1 MRTPGG
7 SDPVAPAAPAGDLTV
22 AAEAA
27 DVRRG
32 PGDSRW
38 AAPARWAFLIT
49 VMLILYGPLLVLALF
64 SVNDS
69 IVIALPFKGFTLQW
83 YREALSNTL
92 VRESIKNSLA
102 VALVVTPVSL
112 LLGTMGA
119 FATTRFRYRG
129 RGGVAGLTAG
139 PLVVPWLL
147 IGVGALLFFSR
158 LDVPLNLRTIGALHV
173 VVAFPLVAAIVS
185 ARLVRFDASLEEAA
199 RDLGATNR
207 EVLRYIVLPH
217 LVPALAAA
225 AILAFSYSFNNFVLS
240 FFVGGFELTFP
251 IWVFSTLRHAQNVPI
266 VNAISTLVSALQ
278 VIVVVVA
285 WRLWRR
291 RTERTGGGGDEAAEL
306 LW

>member
-1 MRTPGG
+1 VQTAPLGHAG
-7 SDPVAPAAPAGDLTV
+7 PVAAPGTPTPTTLD
-22 AAEAA
+22 
-27 DVRRG
+27 DRRR
-32 PGDSRW
+32 PGTSAW
-38 AAPARWAFLIT
+38 ATGARWAFLVA

-69 IVIALPFKGFTLQW
+69 IVIALPFKGFTIEW

-92 VRESIKNSLA
+92 VRESLKNSLV
-102 VALVVTPVSL
+102 VALVVTPISL
-112 LLGTMGA
+112 LLGTMAA

-129 RGGVAGLTAG
+129 RGGIAALTGG

-158 LDVPLNLRTIGALHV
+158 LQVPLNLRTIGSMHI

-185 ARLVRFDASLEEAA
+185 ARLVRFDSRLEEAA

-266 VNAISTLVSALQ
+266 VNAISTLVSIAQ
-278 VIVVVVA
+278 VVIVGVA
-285 WRLWRR
+285 WRLWRVR
-291 RTERTGGGGDEAAEL
+291 SERTAAAGSAAEL

>member
-1 MRTPGG
+1 M
-7 SDPVAPAAPAGDLTV
+7 
-22 AAEAA
+22 AAEPLELGRPGDTPALRLPSAA
-27 DVRRG
+27 DERRP
-32 PGDSRW
+32 PGTSRW
-38 AAPARWAFLIT
+38 ATGARWTFLVV
-49 VMLILYGPLLVLALF
+49 VMLILYGPLIVLALF
-64 SVNDS
+64 SLNDS
-69 IVIALPFKGFTLQW
+69 IVIALPFKGFTLEW
-83 YREALSNTL
+83 YREAVSNGL

-102 VALVVTPVSL
+102 VAFVVTPISL
-112 LLGTMGA
+112 LLGTMAA

-129 RGGVAGLTAG
+129 RGGVAALTGG

-147 IGVGALLFFSR
+147 VGVGALLFFAR
-158 LDVPLNLRTIGALHV
+158 LDVPLNLRTIGAMHV

-185 ARLVRFDASLEEAA
+185 ARLVRFDSSLEEAA

-225 AILAFSYSFNNFVLS
+225 SILAFSYSFNNFVIS

-266 VNAISTLVSALQ
+266 VNAISTLVSIVQ
-278 VIVVVVA
+278 VVVVGVA

-291 RTERTGGGGDEAAEL
+291 RSDRTAATNEAAEL

>member
-1 MRTPGG
+1 
-7 SDPVAPAAPAGDLTV
+7 
-22 AAEAA
+22 
-27 DVRRG
+27 
-32 PGDSRW
+32 
-38 AAPARWAFLIT
+38 
-49 VMLILYGPLLVLALF
+49 MLILYGPLLVLALF

-69 IVIALPFKGFTLQW
+69 IVIALPFKGFTLEW
-83 YREALSNTL
+83 YRQALSNTL

-129 RGGVAGLTAG
+129 RGGVAALTAG

-158 LDVPLNLRTIGALHV
+158 LDVPLNLRTIGAMHV

-185 ARLVRFDASLEEAA
+185 ARLVRFEVSLEEAA

-217 LVPALAAA
+217 LTPALAAA

-278 VIVVVVA
+278 VIVVVAA

>member
-1 MRTPGG
+1 MDTPAVRAAVDDRRPPGG
-7 SDPVAPAAPAGDLTV
+7 S
-22 AAEAA
+22 
-27 DVRRG
+27 
-32 PGDSRW
+32 RW
-38 AAPARWAFLIT
+38 STAARWTFLT
-49 VMLILYGPLLVLALF
+49 AVVAILYGPMVVLALF
-64 SVNDS
+64 SLNDS
-69 IVIALPFKGFTLQW
+69 IVIALPFKGFTLEW
-83 YREALSNTL
+83 YREAFANGL

-102 VALVVTPVSL
+102 VAFVVTPISL
-112 LLGTMGA
+112 LFGTMAA

-129 RGGVAGLTAG
+129 RGAVAALTAG

-158 LDVPLNLRTIGALHV
+158 LDVPLNLRTITSMHV

-185 ARLVRFDASLEEAA
+185 ARLLRFDRSLEEAA

-266 VNAISTLVSALQ
+266 VNAISTLVSVVQ
-278 VIVVVVA
+278 VVVVGAA
-285 WRLWRR
+285 WRLWRVR
-291 RTERTGGGGDEAAEL
+291 SDRSAAAGGTAEL

>member
-1 MRTPGG
+1 VRTSGG
-7 SDPVAPAAPAGDLTV
+7 TDPVAATPAEDPTV
-22 AAEAA
+22 PAEAA
-27 DVRRG
+27 GARRA

-38 AAPARWAFLIT
+38 AVPARWTFLVI

-69 IVIALPFKGFTLQW
+69 IVIALPFKGFTLEW
-83 YREALSNTL
+83 YRQALSNTL

-129 RGGVAGLTAG
+129 RGGVAALTAG

-158 LDVPLNLRTIGALHV
+158 LDVPLNLRTIGAMHV

-185 ARLVRFDASLEEAA
+185 ARLVRFEVSLEEAA

-217 LVPALAAA
+217 LTPALAAA

-278 VIVVVVA
+278 VIVVVAA

>member
-1 MRTPGG
+1 MRR
-7 SDPVAPAAPAGDLTV
+7 A
-22 AAEAA
+22 
-27 DVRRG
+27 

-38 AAPARWAFLIT
+38 AAPARWAFLVV

-69 IVIALPFKGFTLQW
+69 IVIALPFKGFTLEW

-102 VALVVTPVSL
+102 VALVVTPASL

-119 FATTRFRYRG
+119 FATTRFRYRV
-129 RGGVAGLTAG
+129 RGGVAALTAG

-158 LDVPLNLRTIGALHV
+158 LDVPLNLRTIGAMHV

-185 ARLVRFDASLEEAA
+185 ARLLRFDVSLEEAA

-217 LVPALAAA
+217 LMPALAAA
-225 AILAFSYSFNNFVLS
+225 AILAFCYSFNNFVLS

>member
-1 MRTPGG
+1 VGAVEPLELARPTSGTADERRPPGG
-7 SDPVAPAAPAGDLTV
+7 SRWATV
-22 AAEAA
+22 A
-27 DVRRG
+27 
-32 PGDSRW
+32 RW
-38 AAPARWAFLIT
+38 VFVVA
-49 VMLILYGPLLVLALF
+49 VMVILYGPLVVLALF

-69 IVIALPFKGFTLQW
+69 IVIALPFKGFTLEW
-83 YREALSNTL
+83 YREAMSNVL
-92 VRESIKNSLA
+92 VRESIKNSLV
-102 VALVVTPVSL
+102 VALIVTPISL
-112 LLGTMGA
+112 LLGTMAA

-129 RGGVAGLTAG
+129 RGGVAALTGG

-158 LDVPLNLRTIGALHV
+158 LHVPLNLRTISSMHI

-185 ARLVRFDASLEEAA
+185 ARLVRFDPSLEEAA

-225 AILAFSYSFNNFVLS
+225 SILAFSYSFNNFVIS

-266 VNAISTLVSALQ
+266 VNAISTLVSIAQ
-278 VIVVVVA
+278 VLIVVVA

-291 RTERTGGGGDEAAEL
+291 RADRSAASDPASDL